1 MEMILSEH
9 QQQYGGFTVGSLFDT
24 CDNVPSHEDSLKADS
39 RWSVCLSV
47 RLSICLYNN
56 LSVCQLDRLS
66 VH

>member
-47 RLSICLYNN
+47 CLSA
-56 LSVCQLDRLS
+56 
-66 VH
+66 